1 MLNTD
6 LIVVNTVVDELNK
19 RGYKA
24 ELMSVF
30 KNGIEKTHIVIG
42 NGEVRPLIDVDSLLA
57 DPPYGID
64 SIVLRAITIYNNSL
78 ATSFDVPNITTWNYA
93 KDHLQLCLQG
103 KTDEPILK
111 HRYLDMEV
119 YVRVKVSADGTYKV
133 KPGMFK
139 EIGEDE
145 IFARAL
151 LATKNNIVVEDMGKM
166 LAEMMGGAL
175 NFADII
181 NPCFPMAQPIPIV
194 ISNTEKTFG
203 SAGICDKELLSKIA
217 REHNSSF
224 VIIPSSIHECIIHLD
239 NDPNMKKYNTMVHEV
254 NATKIA
260 PEERLSDHAYFFNK
274 NTCEISW

>member
-6 LIVVNTVVDELNK
+6 LIVVNTVVNELNK

-24 ELMSVF
+24 ELTSVF
-30 KNGIEKTHIVIG
+30 KNGIEKVHVVIG
-42 NGEVRPLIDVDSLLA
+42 NGKVRPSIDVDSLLVDGA
-57 DPPYGID
+57 HNIDGIV
-64 SIVLRAITIYNNSL
+64 SRAIAIYSNSL
-78 ATSFDVPNITTWNYA
+78 NTSFDIPNITTWNYA

-103 KTDEPILK
+103 KTNEPILK
-111 HRYLDMEV
+111 RHYLDLEM
-119 YVRVKVSADGTYKV
+119 YVRVKVSEDGTYKV

-139 EIGEDE
+139 EISEDE

-166 LAEMMGGAL
+166 LAEMMGGTL
-175 NFADII
+175 DFTDIMGS
-181 NPCFPMAQPIPIV
+181 CLPMPQPII

-217 REHNSSF
+217 KEHNSSF

-239 NDPNMKKYNTMVHEV
+239 NDPNMKEYNAMVREI
-254 NATKIA
+254 NATEVA
-260 PEERLSDHAYFFNK
+260 PEEELSDYAYFFNK
-274 NTCEISW
+274 DTLEITW

>member
-24 ELMSVF
+24 ELTSVF
-30 KNGIEKTHIVIG
+30 KNGIKKTHVVIG
-42 NGEVRPLIDVDSLLA
+42 NGEVRPSIDVDTLLA

-78 ATSFDVPNITTWNYA
+78 SKSFDIPNIGTWNYA

-103 KTDEPILK
+103 KTNEPILK
-111 HRYLDMEV
+111 RRYLDLEM
-119 YVRVKVSADGTYKV
+119 YVRVKVSEDGTYKV

-139 EIGEDE
+139 EISEDE

-175 NFADII
+175 DFADIMGS
-181 NPCFPMAQPIPIV
+181 CLPMPQPIV

-217 REHNSSF
+217 KEHNSSF
-224 VIIPSSIHECIIHLD
+224 VIIPSSIHECIIYLD
-239 NDPNMKKYNTMVHEV
+239 NDPNMKEYNAMVREV
-254 NATKIA
+254 NATKVA
-260 PEERLSDHAYFFNK
+260 PEEELSDHAYFFNK
-274 NTCEISW
+274 DTLEITW

>member
-24 ELMSVF
+24 ELTSVF
-30 KNGIEKTHIVIG
+30 KNGIKKTHVVIG
-42 NGEVRPLIDVDSLLA
+42 NGEVRPSIDVDTLLA

-78 ATSFDVPNITTWNYA
+78 SKSFDIPNIGTWNYA

-103 KTDEPILK
+103 KTNEPILK
-111 HRYLDMEV
+111 RRYLDLEM
-119 YVRVKVSADGTYKV
+119 YVCVKVSEDGTYKV

-139 EIGEDE
+139 EISEDE

-175 NFADII
+175 DFADIMGS
-181 NPCFPMAQPIPIV
+181 CLPMPQPIV

-217 REHNSSF
+217 KEHNSSF

-239 NDPNMKKYNTMVHEV
+239 NDPNMKEYNAMVREV
-254 NATKIA
+254 NATKVA
-260 PEERLSDHAYFFNK
+260 PEEELSDHAYFFNK
-274 NTCEISW
+274 DTLEITW

>member
-6 LIVVNTVVDELNK
+6 LIVVNTVVNELNK

-24 ELMSVF
+24 ELTSVF
-30 KNGIEKTHIVIG
+30 KNGIEKVHVVIG
-42 NGEVRPLIDVDSLLA
+42 NGKVRPSIDVDTLLA

-78 ATSFDVPNITTWNYA
+78 SKSFDIPNIGTWNYA

-103 KTDEPILK
+103 KTNEPILK
-111 HRYLDMEV
+111 RRYLDLEM
-119 YVRVKVSADGTYKV
+119 YVRVKVSEDGTYKI

-139 EIGEDE
+139 EISEDE

-175 NFADII
+175 DFADIMGS
-181 NPCFPMAQPIPIV
+181 CLPMPQPIV

-217 REHNSSF
+217 KEHNSSF

-239 NDPNMKKYNTMVHEV
+239 NDPNMKEYNAMVREV
-254 NATKIA
+254 NATKVA
-260 PEERLSDHAYFFNK
+260 PEEELSDHAYFFNK
-274 NTCEISW
+274 DTLEITW

>member
-6 LIVVNTVVDELNK
+6 LIVVNTVVNELNK

-24 ELMSVF
+24 ELTSVF
-30 KNGIEKTHIVIG
+30 KNGIEKVHVVIG
-42 NGEVRPLIDVDSLLA
+42 NGEVRPSIDVDSLLV
-57 DPPYGID
+57 DGTHDIDGII
-64 SIVLRAITIYNNSL
+64 SRAIAIYNNSL
-78 ATSFDVPNITTWNYA
+78 STSFDIPNIATWNYA

-119 YVRVKVSADGTYKV
+119 YVRVKVSEDGTYKV

-175 NFADII
+175 DFTDIMGS
-181 NPCFPMAQPIPIV
+181 CLPMPQPII

-217 REHNSSF
+217 KEHNSSF
-224 VIIPSSIHECIIHLD
+224 VIIPSSIHECIIYFD
-239 NDPNMKKYNTMVHEV
+239 NDPNMKEYNAMVREI
-254 NATKIA
+254 NATEVA
-260 PEERLSDHAYFFNK
+260 PEEELSDHAYFFNK